1 MHAFTIQRDPRNF
14 SRPDAFWPERW
25 LRPSDPAHS
34 TSKGDLPK
42 GDPPTDDE
50 APWAHNEGAFLAF
63 SHGPMNCVGRALAA
77 QELRTVMC
85 TLVRRFRVR
94 VPGGGRLDLGAYE
107 AAFRDFFVSA
117 RPPLRVVLE
126 VRGES

>member
-14 SRPDAFWPERW
+14 SRPDVFWPERW
-25 LRPSDPAHS
+25 LRSASSAYSHPRDSPA
-34 TSKGDLPK
+34 
-42 GDPPTDDE
+42 DDE
-50 APWAHNEGAFLAF
+50 APQVHNEGAFLAF
-63 SHGPMNCVGRALAA
+63 SHGPMNCAGRALAA
-77 QELRTVMC
+77 QELRTVVGA
-85 TLVRRFRVR
+85 LVRRFRVR

-126 VRGES
+126 VRGKS